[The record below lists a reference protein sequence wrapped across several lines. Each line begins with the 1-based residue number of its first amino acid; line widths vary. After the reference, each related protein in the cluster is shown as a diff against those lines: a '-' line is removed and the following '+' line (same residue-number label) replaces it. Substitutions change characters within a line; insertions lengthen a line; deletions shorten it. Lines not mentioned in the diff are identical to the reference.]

1 MQDRL
6 LIITKIKK
14 TIEYVEKIIS
24 NYPHNENNLKNKI
37 INELYDLLELVYKAN
52 IEKNII
58 HMKNICVKIKMIDY
72 LLKRSSDKKLISLKK
87 YEIIGNYLLEI
98 NKMVNVWI
106 KNEKNK

>member
-6 LIITKIKK
+6 IIATKVKK
-14 TIEYVEKIIS
+14 TIEYIEKITL

-37 INELYDLLELVYKAN
+37 INESYELLELVYMAN
-52 IEKNII
+52 IEKIY
-58 HMKNICVKIKMIDY
+58 MKHICVKIKMIDY
-72 LLKRSSDKKLISLKK
+72 LLKRSCDRKLISLKK

-98 NKMVNVWI
+98 NKMINVWI